1 MAVLFRA
8 SFGGKFLKISDKT
21 SDHYNEAHTHKN
33 THNSRYKDG
42 AGANGDYEEEGVHKT
57 FLDLSF
63 VLFLFFCF
71 KSPFLFQFSLSVCV
85 CDDDDDD

>member
-33 THNSRYKDG
+33 THKNTHNSRYKDG

-63 VLFLFFCF
+63 C
-71 KSPFLFQFSLSVCV
+71 SLSFLLL
-85 CDDDDDD
+85 